1 MTTSALLPVHD
12 RAVAVVRLLQRYQLD
27 LSTEKHLQA
36 GIETAFVRDG
46 VAFEREKRLS
56 VKDIPDFLVD
66 GDIVVE
72 CKLHNNSRKMAIYQQ
87 LARYAEYNEVKAI
100 ILAWN
105 GTMGLPV
112 EINGRP
118 VFAASLSRGWL

>member
-1 MTTSALLPVHD
+1 MKSSALPPVDD
-12 RAVAVVRLLQRYQLD
+12 RAIKIVRVLQRYQLD

-36 GIETAFVRDG
+36 GIETAFIKEG
-46 VAFEREKRLS
+46 VVYEREKRLS
-56 VKDIPDFLVD
+56 AKDIPDFLID

-72 CKLHNNSRKMAIYQQ
+72 CKLHNSSRKMAIYKQ
-87 LARYAEYNEVKAI
+87 LVRYAEHDDVKAI

-105 GTMGLPV
+105 GTMGLPA
-112 EINGRP
+112 EINGRS